1 MGERTD
7 VGIVEGGCVYRTEG
21 ATGDTHRPHAL
32 QLLVP
37 VGGVLEANICGVEM
51 AVPSGS
57 SVLVAPD
64 VPRLLH
70 RGVLRVA
77 MLFDPESLGASF
89 GAFARSSATTVLSG
103 PIGKRL
109 QALARDICEVPTLG
123 TGTVHAVLREGRGL
137 LERAGLAR
145 TFDLDDRVRTAVEL
159 YRRPWLKLDHP
170 SIARRS
176 GISADHLSHLF
187 KKQVGI
193 SAKRYALWVRTVAAL
208 ERFCQ
213 GASATHAAER
223 VDFAD
228 VAHFSRA
235 CLRHFGHSPSRLPF
249 RRPRWG
255 HESVERSRAHWSVA
269 LAERLDG
276 GAGAH

>member
-7 VGIVEGGCVYRTEG
+7 VGIVEGGCVYRTAG

-37 VGGVLEANICGVEM
+37 VEGVLEATIGGVEM
-51 AVPSGS
+51 TVPSGS

-77 MLFDPESLGASF
+77 MLFDPESLGSSF

-103 PIGKRL
+103 VIGERL
-109 QALARDICEVPTLG
+109 QALARDVCEVPALDD
-123 TGTVHAVLREGRGL
+123 GTVHAALTEGRGL

-145 TFDLDDRVRTAVEL
+145 TFDLDGRVRTAVEL
-159 YRRPWLKLDHP
+159 YRRPWLRLDHP

-213 GASATHAAER
+213 GASATHAASR
-223 VDFAD
+223 VCFAD

-235 CLRHFGHSPSRLPF
+235 CLRNFGHSPSRLPF
-249 RRPRWG
+249 RRPQWKR
-255 HESVERSRAHWSVA
+255 ESVERSRAHWSIA
-269 LAERLDG
+269 LTECLDG
-276 GAGAH
+276 SAAAH